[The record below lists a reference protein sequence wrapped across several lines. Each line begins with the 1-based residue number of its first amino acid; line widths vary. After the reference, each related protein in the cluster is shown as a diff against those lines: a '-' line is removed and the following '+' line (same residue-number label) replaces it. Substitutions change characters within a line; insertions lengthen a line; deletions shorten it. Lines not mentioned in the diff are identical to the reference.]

1 MPISDSIEALL
12 DIRNLSVRYGAV
24 VAVDDVSLQVPPS
37 GIITI
42 IGPNGAGK
50 SSLLRAIA
58 GLESSQG
65 SIRYAGQEISRL
77 ATSERLRLGLAL
89 VPESRELFTSMS
101 VRDNLLLGA
110 YTAPAGT
117 RRQLDITYALFP
129 RLKERERQL
138 AGTLSGG
145 ERQMLA
151 GERALMARPRM
162 LLLDEPSLGLAP
174 LITREIFRVL
184 KEEFNDMSVVLIEQN
199 AALALDTA
207 SYGHVME
214 LGRFQL
220 SGTSAA
226 LVENP
231 RLAES
236 YLGH

>member
-1 MPISDSIEALL
+1 MPTSANSEVLL
-12 DIRNLSVRYGAV
+12 EIRNLTVRYGAV
-24 VAVDDVSLQVPPS
+24 VAVDDVSLQVPAS

-65 SIRYAGQEISRL
+65 TIRYAGQEISRL
-77 ATSERLRLGLAL
+77 ATSERLRFGLAL

-110 YTAPAGT
+110 YTKPSGT
-117 RRQLDITYALFP
+117 RQQLDVTYALFP
-129 RLKERERQL
+129 RLREREKQL

-151 GERALMARPRM
+151 LGRALMAQPRM

-184 KEEFNDMSVVLIEQN
+184 KEEFNDMSVVLVEQN

-220 SGTSAA
+220 SGTSAD
-226 LVENP
+226 LVANP
-231 RLAES
+231 QLAQT